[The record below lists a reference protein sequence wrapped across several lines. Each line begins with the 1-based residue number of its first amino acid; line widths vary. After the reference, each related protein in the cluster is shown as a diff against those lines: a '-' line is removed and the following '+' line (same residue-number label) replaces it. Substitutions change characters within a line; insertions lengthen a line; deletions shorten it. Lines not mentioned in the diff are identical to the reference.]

1 MRKFT
6 AFVLDCDRD
15 PADPFV
21 VAVAAKS
28 AAELYDR
35 IVQEWAAGKLGAGV
49 SMDRAYVAWNEC
61 GAALMG
67 VLPGEHQVL
76 WSVDGISEA
85 DLFAHGFTY
94 DREPETAAELMKG
107 GK

>member
-28 AAELYDR
+28 AAELYDQ

-49 SMDRAYVAWNEC
+49 SMDRAYVAWSEC

-67 VLPGEHQVL
+67 VLPGEHQVF

-94 DREPETAAELMKG
+94 DLGPETAARLKG
-107 GK
+107 RK